1 MEEIKY
7 DKNELHVIPQG
18 WYAIRLAQWRKEQGL
33 GGNFGL
39 H

>member
-1 MEEIKY
+1 MIKVNY
-7 DKNELHVIPQG
+7 VLQG

-33 GGNFGL
+33 GGNLGL